1 MLTPRSVQPCNLVRT
16 LCGARCPALCG
27 RGAPPCAVTLCGDLV
42 PHWLSKIGSPD
53 AHHEHLDQIENSLPS
68 GSLLAWAEVTLCG
81 TLCGPCAAAGKI
93 PGSIL
98 EKKIPKRNT
107 NIGTKT
113 SNSTNTNTNN
123 SSSSSTGGGG
133 RRGRGSGSTSTSA
146 STSRS
151 ISTI

>member
-1 MLTPRSVQPCNLVRT
+1 MSILAKLKTHCQ
-16 LCGARCPALCG
+16 A
-27 RGAPPCAVTLCGDLV
+27 AV
-42 PHWLSKIGSPD
+42 
-53 AHHEHLDQIENSLPS
+53 
-68 GSLLAWAEVTLCG
+68 SLLARAEVTLCG

-113 SNSTNTNTNN
+113 SNSTNTNSSMSR
-123 SSSSSTGGGG
+123 SSSSNGGGG
-133 RRGRGSGSTSTSA
+133 RRGRGNGSTSTSA